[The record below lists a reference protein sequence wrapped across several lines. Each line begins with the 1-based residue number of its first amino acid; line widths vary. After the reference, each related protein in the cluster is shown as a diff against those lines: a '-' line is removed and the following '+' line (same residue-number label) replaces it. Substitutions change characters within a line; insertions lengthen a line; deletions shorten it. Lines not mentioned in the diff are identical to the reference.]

1 MSLIVVLAV
10 LSFVVV
16 FSGVA
21 LLLSVTMKGSA
32 RTDVEKSP
40 EQSASLNWTRITE
53 TRTQLADSDETA
65 LHDSGDDLQKRVVFS
80 AIPWLNRKMQ
90 ELELAARMRM
100 LLYQANMSWT
110 PAKFLL
116 LSVAM
121 SSACMMLIATRTSN
135 LLLILLPSLAVAC
148 VPFAYVL
155 WKRHVRFIQFET
167 GMPEALDQIV
177 SALRAGHSLNAALG
191 LIARECSPPISTEF
205 QICFAE
211 QNYGLEL
218 REALEN
224 LVTRM
229 PIDDLQIAVTAVL
242 IQKETGGNLAEV
254 LDKTSE
260 VIRERFRLRRQV
272 RVHTAH
278 GRMTGLVIS
287 VLPFVLF
294 CVLLVLNPKREG
306 LLWSSDLGRKMIMAS
321 LVSMGIGTALVQKII
336 RVEV

>member
-1 MSLIVVLAV
+1 MLPVIALVV
-10 LSFVVV
+10 LSFIVV
-16 FSGVA
+16 FAAVA
-21 LLLSVTMKGSA
+21 LLLSLLLKGSVHTNA
-32 RTDVEKSP
+32 ENSP
-40 EQSASLNWTRITE
+40 TQSTSLNWLKIAE
-53 TRTQLADSDETA
+53 TPAPHEDGEQAVSREE
-65 LHDSGDDLQKRVVFS
+65 GEDLQKRVVFS

-100 LLYQANMSWT
+100 LLYQANIAWT

-116 LSVAM
+116 LSVSM
-121 SSACMMLIATRTSN
+121 FSACMMLIGTRTSN
-135 LLLILLPSLAVAC
+135 LLLMVIPSLAVFC
-148 VPFAYVL
+148 VPLIYVL
-155 WKRHVRFIQFET
+155 WKRHVRFVQFET
-167 GMPEALDQIV
+167 GLPEALDQIV

-224 LVTRM
+224 LVLRM

-287 VLPFVLF
+287 VLPFILF

-306 LLWSSDLGRKMIMAS
+306 LLWSNDLGKKMIMGS
-321 LVSMGIGTALVQKII
+321 LISMAIGTALVQKII